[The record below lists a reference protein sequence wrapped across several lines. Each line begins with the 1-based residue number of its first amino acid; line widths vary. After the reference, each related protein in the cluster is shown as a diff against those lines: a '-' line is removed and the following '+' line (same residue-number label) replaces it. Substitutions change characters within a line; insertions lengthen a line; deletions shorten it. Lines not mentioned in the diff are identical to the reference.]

1 MNKIIIS
8 TGGSGGHVIPAQ
20 VLYDYLIDK
29 NKVIITCDKRGL
41 NYLDKKNFLSYQ

>member
-29 NKVIITCDKRGL
+29 NKVIITCDKE
-41 NYLDKKNFLSYQ
+41 D